1 MSLALARSLYY
12 EGTAEPNY
20 IVRCYQRCICILEE
34 RLLVGSN
41 VPAET
46 TRVLLN
52 ILEDAF
58 HRLNGSAVAI
68 DEEAS

>member
-1 MSLALARSLYY
+1 ELARTLLS
-12 EGTAEPNY
+12 EGTAEPDY
-20 IVRCYQRCICILEE
+20 IIRCYQRCICILEE

-52 ILEDAF
+52 ILEEVF
-58 HRLNGSAVAI
+58 YQLSGSALAV
-68 DEEAS
+68 EKEAS